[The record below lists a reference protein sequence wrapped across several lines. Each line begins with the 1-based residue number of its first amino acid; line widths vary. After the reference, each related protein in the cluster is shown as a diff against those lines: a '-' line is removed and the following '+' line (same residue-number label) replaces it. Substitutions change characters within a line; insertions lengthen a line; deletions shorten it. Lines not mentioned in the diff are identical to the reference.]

1 MPAAKFRTAVALLVT
16 TAGLFGAGAVVSNAD
31 AARVSSHPSGNASL
45 DAYCSAA
52 ADLIN
57 QAFSEADRA
66 DYMGYY
72 DEGQAWW
79 DTAIGM
85 LSVAKANG
93 CNFSARIRMAGL
105 TRRPG
110 GLVMSAD
117 AAPAAAAAGTLT
129 QRVSVRPTGDVRLDG
144 RCRQFAIPINQ
155 AFSQGQRDHAL
166 ALLDQAQ
173 QKGCRFLV
181 TTVVEG
187 VAAPGAAAAATVG

>member
-57 QAFSEADRA
+57 QAFAEGDRA
-66 DYMGYY
+66 DNMGYY

-93 CNFSARIRMAGL
+93 CNFSARIRLAGL

-110 GLVMSAD
+110 TLVLTTD
-117 AAPAAAAAGTLT
+117 AAPVASG
-129 QRVSVRPTGDVRLDG
+129 P
-144 RCRQFAIPINQ
+144 
-155 AFSQGQRDHAL
+155 
-166 ALLDQAQ
+166 
-173 QKGCRFLV
+173 
-181 TTVVEG
+181 
-187 VAAPGAAAAATVG
+187 AAPRGIAVARATGRGGAR